1 MTNLPPEAE
10 RVVREVLAQLDKDAD
25 DWAGARDPILSKR
38 ARKQADAL
46 RAIVSP
52 EPSARGG
59 LREKLAALANRIQ
72 DDLFVTPGEHNV
84 GVEIRRI
91 LAETPEADYGPLVEW
106 AIAHRQWLRFN
117 APSADDALKAAGIE

>member
-10 RVVREVLAQLDKDAD
+10 RVVREAIEEVERWQRV
-25 DWAGARDPILSKR
+25 GGTH
-38 ARKQADAL
+38 DAL
-46 RAIVSP
+46 YEAVKRHIARLRALLPP
-52 EPSARGG
+52 EPSAGGG